1 MDPTL
6 RRAALAGP
14 APASAWHAPCV
25 GESERL
31 RQARFFRIMR
41 IEEHCHENLVIEDLS
56 IEHISSSNQATFI
69 RSLSREE
76 MKLVQGGRA
85 ISVLIDGRPGG
96 VVDDFDLNMRI
107 FSGDIGVRVV

>member
-1 MDPTL
+1 MKT
-6 RRAALAGP
+6 
-14 APASAWHAPCV
+14 
-25 GESERL
+25 
-31 RQARFFRIMR
+31 
-41 IEEHCHENLVIEDLS
+41 LVIEDLS
-56 IEHISSSNQATFI
+56 IEHVSSSNEATFV

-107 FSGDIGVRVV
+107 FSGEIGVRVV